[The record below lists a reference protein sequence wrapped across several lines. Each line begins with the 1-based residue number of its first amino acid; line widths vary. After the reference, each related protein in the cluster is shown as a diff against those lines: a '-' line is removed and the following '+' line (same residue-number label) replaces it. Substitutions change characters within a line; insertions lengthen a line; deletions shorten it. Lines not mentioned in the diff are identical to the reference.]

1 MRAVG
6 ATADGPEA
14 MLVRIRDRAGRP
26 WGSGFVA
33 DDRGTVLTSR
43 AAVTGP
49 DPLVLHG
56 PERVCEVDPAAVTVL
71 GASGLALVRTGGAD
85 LGLPPL
91 PVAARERIAPGTY
104 VRLAARGWRQARILR
119 AGPEL
124 DLAIGTDGRDALL
137 LGGET
142 RGGPVLDAETGAV
155 LAVLD
160 GGPRAVPLRA
170 AEPDRA
176 GELAELLARNAATVP
191 AHGTELNLAGAL
203 RLTGIT
209 LGAAGEALW
218 GAESG
223 AVVERAAIVTELACF
238 EAGAAPVCAVVGR
251 PGTGRTT
258 ELAAWAGRRVRS
270 GAPAPTVWL
279 RGADLMVGDRSV
291 GDAVARALG
300 EADRILTDG
309 GAGAGAGDG
318 AGAGA
323 GAGDA
328 VGDGEALAERVA
340 RLSAGAGRP
349 LLVVLDAP
357 EEMPGALGRALDTWW
372 DGTVGWLRDTG
383 ARLAVGC
390 RPEFWE
396 RVGFP
401 EAVVVGLGDLAAG
414 EAERARRLYGVPD
427 GAVAAR
433 DAGHPLTLRLLGEVR
448 AAGVTAGCPGRDEV
462 FAAYLDL
469 VCLRVA
475 ARLTERG
482 PEEGAGSCAGPS
494 GEGTRPRPAAAG
506 RDGTATRG
514 AGDARAHGWRTGT
527 GAPDAADGTDPEGPA
542 DGPGRGPDPV
552 RGPYAARGAGGPAG
566 AGGAEAARPREPRPD
581 TTTGGPE
588 AYGSTGAGRPGRGRA
603 GSDAWERAAGP
614 GAGGPRA
621 DGPGEGLGRRA
632 GSGTAAGPEP
642 YSRRGGPGGRQGA
655 GRTGDGPDA
664 RGGAAGWR
672 GGGVEAAGGRSSG
685 GPDDRGRGGA
695 GGAGAGAE
703 EFEGGGA
710 DPLGSTEGSTRAGR
724 AGARSAARGRA
735 YGVPDGPYGVPDG
748 PHGVSRGAFGVP
760 GGAFGVPG
768 GEGGVPPG
776 ERGVPAGERGVRPAG
791 LRRVA
796 AQVAAQ
802 VHEAA
807 RRCLGAGR
815 GALDR
820 TAFEA
825 LFPRDTGWA
834 DAVLA
839 EGLIVPAGPGHR
851 FAHEALAD
859 WLQGAHLDVP
869 AALRMIRD
877 AGPGSAGV
885 VPERLG
891 VLVEGLLA
899 LRGERLVPLL
909 AALAGQVRDGTAGEA
924 RWWAVRL
931 LRETLPRL
939 ADLTPYDEVLRALAR
954 VPCPGLGGRFWERL
968 QLPEAYR
975 LDLLRGLVPG
985 DGPPGAPDRYL
996 DAVARRLTADPRTVQ
1011 PLLCGWFTDETPLAA
1026 TPGAT
1031 VATAAQALLHTHR
1044 CLAVDDLAEALVERA
1059 HPRADEL
1066 LAALAEEEPS
1076 ALCRAVDRWA
1086 HDTRPERRAAAAA
1099 YGLATAPYAVTPAD
1113 RALLGYAARALLT
1126 RPEETG
1132 EHAPALARLALAP
1145 AVSSAPPGG
1154 GVARRPR

>member
-1 MRAVG
+1 MRATG
-6 ATADGPEA
+6 ATADEPEG

-43 AAVTGP
+43 AAVTGI

-56 PERVCEVDPAAVTVL
+56 AGRVCEVDPGAVTVL

-104 VRLAARGWRQARILR
+104 VRLAARGWRQARVLR

-170 AEPDRA
+170 VQPDRA

-209 LGAAGEALW
+209 LGAVGGALW

-238 EAGAAPVCAVVGR
+238 EAGTAPVCALVGR

-270 GAPAPTVWL
+270 GSPAPTVWL
-279 RGADLMVGDRSV
+279 RGADLLVGDRSV

-300 EADRILTDG
+300 EAERILAD
-309 GAGAGAGDG
+309 AGS
-318 AGAGA
+318 
-323 GAGDA
+323 
-328 VGDGEALAERVA
+328 GDGEGEGLAERVA
-340 RLSAGAGRP
+340 RLAAGAGRP

-433 DAGHPLTLRLLGEVR
+433 DAAHPLTLRLLGEVR

-469 VCLRVA
+469 VCLRIA
-475 ARLTERG
+475 ARLADRG
-482 PEEGAGSCAGPS
+482 
-494 GEGTRPRPAAAG
+494 
-506 RDGTATRG
+506 DDRG
-514 AGDARAHGWRTGT
+514 AGHRAGPAGPAREVRDTGT
-527 GAPDAADGTDPEGPA
+527 GSARDRDPYEWHTDPGGPA
-542 DGPGRGPDPV
+542 GGSDPV
-552 RGPYAARGAGGPAG
+552 PGPSAACGSGGPAG
-566 AGGAEAARPREPRPD
+566 AGGDDAAGGREPRGAD
-581 TTTGGPE
+581 TP
-588 AYGSTGAGRPGRGRA
+588 
-603 GSDAWERAAGP
+603 AGP
-614 GAGGPRA
+614 GARSGPGGPGGWPRT
-621 DGPGEGLGRRA
+621 
-632 GSGTAAGPEP
+632 GTTG
-642 YSRRGGPGGRQGA
+642 GGPTRGGRQGA
-655 GRTGDGPDA
+655 
-664 RGGAAGWR
+664 
-672 GGGVEAAGGRSSG
+672 
-685 GPDDRGRGGA
+685 
-695 GGAGAGAE
+695 AGAGE
-703 EFEGGGA
+703 
-710 DPLGSTEGSTRAGR
+710 
-724 AGARSAARGRA
+724 
-735 YGVPDGPYGVPDG
+735 YGVPGPAYGT
-748 PHGVSRGAFGVP
+748 
-760 GGAFGVPG
+760 PG
-768 GEGGVPPG
+768 GE
-776 ERGVPAGERGVRPAG
+776 RGARAAGS
-791 LRRVA
+791 RRLA

-807 RRCLGAGR
+807 RRCLGPGR

-820 TAFEA
+820 AAFEA

-839 EGLIVPAGPGHR
+839 EGLIVPAGAGHR

-885 VPERLG
+885 VPDRLG

-909 AALAGQVRDGTAGEA
+909 ATLAGQVRDGTAGEA

-939 ADLTPYDEVLRALAR
+939 ADLAPYDEVLRALAR

-975 LDLLRGLVPG
+975 LELLRGLVPG

-1086 HDTRPERRAAAAA
+1086 HDARPERRVAAAA

-1132 EHAPALARLALAP
+1132 AHGTALARLALAP
-1145 AVSSAPPGG
+1145 AVPSASPGG
-1154 GVARRPR
+1154 GVARRRP

>member
-1 MRAVG
+1 MRATG
-6 ATADGPEA
+6 ATADEPEGV
-14 MLVRIRDRAGRP
+14 LVRIRDRAGRP

-43 AAVTGP
+43 AAVTGI

-56 PERVCEVDPAAVTVL
+56 PGRVCEVGPGAVTVL

-104 VRLAARGWRQARILR
+104 VRLAARGWRQARVLR

-170 AEPDRA
+170 VEPDRA

-209 LGAAGEALW
+209 LGAAGGALW

-238 EAGAAPVCAVVGR
+238 EAGAAPVCALVGR

-300 EADRILTDG
+300 EAERILADG
-309 GAGAGAGDG
+309 GPGAGDG
-318 AGAGA
+318 
-323 GAGDA
+323 
-328 VGDGEALAERVA
+328 VGEGEGLAERVA
-340 RLSAGAGRP
+340 RLAAGAGRP

-357 EEMPGALGRALDTWW
+357 EEMPGALGRVLDTWW
-372 DGTVGWLRDTG
+372 DGSVGWLRDAA

-427 GAVAAR
+427 GAVAVR

-469 VCLRVA
+469 VCLRIA
-475 ARLTERG
+475 ARLTDRG
-482 PEEGAGSCAGPS
+482 TDGGAGRRAGPS
-494 GEGTRPRPAAAG
+494 GQAGEVWDPGTG
-506 RDGTATRG
+506 S
-514 AGDARAHGWRTGT
+514 AGDG
-527 GAPDAADGTDPEGPA
+527 DPY
-542 DGPGRGPDPV
+542 GRYPSP
-552 RGPYAARGAGGPAG
+552 GGPAG
-566 AGGAEAARPREPRPD
+566 GSDADRAEPAGGR
-581 TTTGGPE
+581 
-588 AYGSTGAGRPGRGRA
+588 GAGAREGRGRGGGA
-603 GSDAWERAAGP
+603 GGGAGVAAEEFGSRGAGALGSRGAGVPGGP
-614 GAGGPRA
+614 GAG
-621 DGPGEGLGRRA
+621 A
-632 GSGTAAGPEP
+632 GAGW
-642 YSRRGGPGGRQGA
+642 GGRQGA
-655 GRTGDGPDA
+655 
-664 RGGAAGWR
+664 
-672 GGGVEAAGGRSSG
+672 
-685 GPDDRGRGGA
+685 
-695 GGAGAGAE
+695 AGAGE
-703 EFEGGGA
+703 YGV
-710 DPLGSTEGSTRAGR
+710 P
-724 AGARSAARGRA
+724 GRA
-735 YGVPDGPYGVPDG
+735 YGT
-748 PHGVSRGAFGVP
+748 P
-760 GGAFGVPG
+760 G
-768 GEGGVPPG
+768 
-776 ERGVPAGERGVRPAG
+776 GERGVRAAG
-791 LRRVA
+791 SRRMA

-807 RRCLGAGR
+807 RRCLGPGR

-820 TAFEA
+820 AAFEA

-839 EGLIVPAGPGHR
+839 EGLIVPAGAGHR

-939 ADLTPYDEVLRALAR
+939 ADLTPYEEVLRALAR

-1086 HDTRPERRAAAAA
+1086 HDARPERRVAAAA

-1132 EHAPALARLALAP
+1132 AHGTALARLALAP
-1145 AVSSAPPGG
+1145 AVPSAPPGG
-1154 GVARRPR
+1154 GVAQRRR